1 MADSQSRPPASS
13 SAALRRMKATRRR
26 DTKPEIEVR
35 RELHRRG
42 LRYRVDLAPLVGVR
56 RRADI
61 VFLGPKVAVFIDGCF
76 WHSCPLHA
84 TTPKANRD
92 WWIAKLRKNVDRD
105 RDTDRRLAE
114 GGWRV
119 VRAWEHEVP
128 KEVADRIETLVRPR
142 GSSVTPEPLI

>member
-1 MADSQSRPPASS
+1 MADSQSSPPASS
-13 SAALRRMKATRRR
+13 SAALRRMKAARRR

-84 TTPKANRD
+84 TTPEANRD
-92 WWIAKLRKNVDRD
+92 WWIAKLQKNVDRD

-128 KEVADRIETLVRPR
+128 EEVADRIESLVRPH
-142 GSSVTPEPLI
+142 GSCVTPEPLL